1 MHYTDKEY
9 RSMRAV
15 VAWDSGITIT
25 DHDLHMV
32 GIDLIAGYPT
42 LSFGTE
48 TRTKG
53 LLQHVVDPLFTLSHV

>member
-1 MHYTDKEY
+1 
-9 RSMRAV
+9 
-15 VAWDSGITIT
+15 
-25 DHDLHMV
+25 MV
-32 GIDLIAGYPT
+32 GLDLIAGYPT